1 MAKPKTKQPEQVKV
15 ESWTPQK
22 AKTILAK
29 GGPNRRV
36 SENTVNR
43 YATAMADGRWSMNGE
58 TIKISRAGKLLDGQ
72 HRLQAVILS
81 GKKVEILTVRGLMP
95 KTQATVDDGFKRN
108 LAHVLDIAGEKH
120 STTLSFSLSLLRRWD
135 NDTLNQ
141 VRSRSGRGPR
151 RDECVDML
159 QKYPGIRDYVGHKFT
174 TASKRTIGSAGLFA
188 VCWYICSQ
196 NNKDLADF
204 FFEQL
209 ATGVGLGA
217 SDPVYLLRERLLTSK
232 LTKDPRHKL
241 DTLQK
246 LTLISYAWN
255 ASVEKRPLKQLKL
268 SKDEGM
274 NTRKI
279 SFK

>member
-1 MAKPKTKQPEQVKV
+1 MAKPKNKKTEQIKV

-22 AKTILAK
+22 AKAILAK
-29 GGPNRRV
+29 GGPNRRL
-36 SENTVNR
+36 SDNTVTR
-43 YATAMADGRWSMNGE
+43 YATAMSDGRWSMNGE

-81 GKKVEILTVRGLMP
+81 GKNVEILTVRGLMP

-120 STTLSFSLSLLRRWD
+120 STTLAFALSLLRRWD
-135 NDTLNQ
+135 LDELNQ
-141 VRSRSGRGPR
+141 IRARSGRGPR

-159 QKYPGIRDYVGHKFT
+159 KKYPDIRNYVGNKFT
-174 TASKRTIGSAGLFA
+174 TMSKRTIGSAALFA
-188 VCWYICSQ
+188 TCWYICSK
-196 NNKDLADF
+196 NNNDLADF
-204 FFEQL
+204 FYEQL
-209 ATGVGLGA
+209 ATGVGLSA
-217 SDPVYLLRERLLTSK
+217 TDPVYLLRERLLASK
-232 LTKDPRHKL
+232 LTQDPRHKL

-255 ASVEKRPLKQLKL
+255 ATVENRQLKQLKL
-268 SKDEGM
+268 SKDEGIS
-274 NTRKI
+274 TRKI